1 MSWIEKAVSTSGYTD
16 IHVKYARKTVKL
28 DPGEEFEAEWYDGS
42 TWYVLES
49 TLDTNWAVKDWTL
62 PAGANNNPNFRIK
75 FTSSGMHPSNEY
87 SYLDDVE
94 VTGTQ

>member
-28 DPGEEFEAEWYDGS
+28 DPGEEFTAEWYDGS
-42 TWYVLES
+42 DWHVLES
-49 TLDTNWAVKDWTL
+49 TLDESWAEKDWL
-62 PAGANNNPNFRIK
+62 CGSGANNNASFKIR
-75 FTSSGMHPSNEY
+75 FSSSGMHPSQEY
-87 SYLDDVE
+87 SYLDIVE